1 MAATQGNP
9 RSGLVVGINK
19 GHKTTPRVSSKRVS
33 RMKGHLS
40 KRTNFVRSL
49 IKEVAGLAPYE
60 KRIVELIR
68 NGRDKR
74 SRKLAKK
81 RLGTFGRAK
90 AKVEELQ
97 QMIAESRRTGH

>member
-1 MAATQGNP
+1 MAATKGAP
-9 RSGLVVGINK
+9 RSGLIVGINH
-19 GHKTTPRVSSKRVS
+19 GHKTTPRVASKRVS
-33 RMKGHLS
+33 RMKGRSS
-40 KRTNFVRSL
+40 KRTDFVRSL

-68 NGRDKR
+68 NGKDKR

-81 RLGTFGRAK
+81 RLGTFGRSK

-97 QMIAESRRTGH
+97 RMIAESRRAH

>member
-1 MAATQGNP
+1 
-9 RSGLVVGINK
+9 
-19 GHKTTPRVSSKRVS
+19 
-33 RMKGHLS
+33 MKGHLS

-68 NGRDKR
+68 NGKDKR

-81 RLGTFGRAK
+81 RVKIPQIYTVPVHFLEANNFVQLGTFGRAK
-90 AKVEELQ
+90 AKVEEMQ